1 MKQKWLIAVW
11 VVGIAAAFFAGS
23 WWSSRTVVIG
33 GDPGGSGE
41 PSQTQLAN
49 PEDVIDQDL
58 MLALGQAK
66 NFHHKAKVYMSDGK
80 LAEAIEAVRAILS
93 LKFPPGAP
101 EADDVRNDARALL
114 GRLLNS
120 QKQYDEAMRV
130 IEEGIASS
138 SRESF
143 FVANLYTAKG
153 EVHYARA
160 TAMGDDPKA
169 VMERRSAIDALD
181 KSNKIIENLMNKPR
195 PPKGTK

>member
-1 MKQKWLIAVW
+1 MKQRWLIAVW
-11 VVGIAAAFFAGS
+11 IVGLAAAFFAGS
-23 WWSSRTVVIG
+23 WWSSRNAATG
-33 GDPGGSGE
+33 GEAGGSG
-41 PSQTQLAN
+41 SLTQT
-49 PEDVIDQDL
+49 PDPDDVIDQEL

-80 LAEAIEAVRAILS
+80 IPEAIDAVRAILS
-93 LKFPPGAP
+93 LKFPAGAP

-138 SRESF
+138 TRESF

-169 VMERRSAIDALD
+169 VIERRNAIDALD
-181 KSNKIIENLMNKPR
+181 KSIKINETLMNR
-195 PPKGTK
+195 PPQPPKATK